1 MLVISTNHP
10 FDMLEKTIKKIS
22 PPTFKLNLPFIYKSD
37 LAGKK
42 NPVDHAIP
50 SPLALIVSKPIPTN
64 CATCSSRSRLDAE
77 PAELEASGRGSGFIS
92 NMSWGQRRSQFFFGK
107 KKFKKKTGW
116 IHRKWLASAKLRQPF
131 PRCSDLKKGKL
142 DQRKSKHRSN
152 FGMGWL
158 VWRDHGDVIFQH
170 RCLSLIVI
178 QCNTH
183 MCFFRL
189 T

>member
-1 MLVISTNHP
+1 MT
-10 FDMLEKTIKKIS
+10 S
-22 PPTFKLNLPFIYKSD
+22 P
-37 LAGKK
+37 GKK

-77 PAELEASGRGSGFIS
+77 AAELEASGRGGGFIS
-92 NMSWGQRRSQFFFGK
+92 NMSWGQRRSQLFFGK
-107 KKFKKKTGW
+107 KKLKKKQETGW

-158 VWRDHGDVIFQH
+158 VWRDHGDVILQH
-170 RCLSLIVI
+170 CCLSLIVI

-183 MCFFRL
+183 TCVFSV
-189 T
+189 